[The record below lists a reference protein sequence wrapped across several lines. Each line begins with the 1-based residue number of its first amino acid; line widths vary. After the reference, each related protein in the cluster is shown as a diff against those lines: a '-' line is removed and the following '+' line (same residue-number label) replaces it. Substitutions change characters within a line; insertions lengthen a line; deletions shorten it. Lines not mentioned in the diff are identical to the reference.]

1 MSNLQT
7 QMQRQRLAALDDS
20 EWTES
25 TYRRNS
31 NDSDI
36 KEPIPTLDFRRVRE
50 EIIRRSPG
58 LFNVPP
64 AWRESIPD
72 PVGDDISCKLS
83 PPILPPR
90 EFAHHLVHLFRTEVF
105 AWSPFVDVDVFMERA
120 EEMYDSEYPKDD
132 GGIPLN
138 TSRSWL
144 VVFYA
149 TLAYTAQL
157 IQDDV
162 IMQYYADKEYSGPIG
177 GDLADCAVFFFG
189 PVTKK
194 NNLDDIRGA
203 LTLAVYYKQLNEL
216 GAANIWLG
224 LAYKIAQY
232 LGISSFNPFNC
243 RMSSIFTWIESCRGG
258 GPCERLVGHLSL
270 R

>member
-1 MSNLQT
+1 
-7 QMQRQRLAALDDS
+7 MQRQRLAALDDT
-20 EWTES
+20 EWTEQ
-25 TYRRNS
+25 TFRRNS
-31 NDSDI
+31 NDSDLR
-36 KEPIPTLDFRRVRE
+36 ESLPTLDFRRVRE

-64 AWRESIPD
+64 AWREYIPD
-72 PVGDDISCKLS
+72 QVGDDVSCGKSL
-83 PPILPPR
+83 PPVLPPR
-90 EFAHHLVHLFRTEVF
+90 DFVHHLLQLFKSEVF
-105 AWSPFVDVDVFMERA
+105 ALSPSIDVDVFLERA
-120 EEMYDSEYPKDD
+120 EEMYTSTYPKDD

-144 VVFYA
+144 VMFYA
-149 TLAYTAQL
+149 TLANTAQL

-162 IMQYYADKEYSGPIG
+162 ILQYYTQKEYSGPIG
-177 GDLADCAVFFFG
+177 GDFAESAAFFFG

-194 NNLDDIRGA
+194 NTLDDVRGA

-232 LGISSFNPFNC
+232 LGMSSFSMVLTAGCHRYSP
-243 RMSSIFTWIESCRGG
+243 G
-258 GPCERLVGHLSL
+258 LSRVEEEARANAWWDIYL
-270 R
+270 FDRYDL